1 MIGILTLGDKAKAS
15 ADARIRIRGRAKRVR
30 RRQTVKHP
38 VARKPANRQASKA
51 GAGGRYARPEVV
63 TVISTTATAGVV
75 WYVAQP
81 FAKQQV
87 LDITVITR
95 HIAH

>member
-1 MIGILTLGDKAKAS
+1 MIEILTLGDKAKAS
-15 ADARIRIRGRAKRVR
+15 ADARSRSRGRAIRAR
-30 RRQTVKHP
+30 TRQTVIHP
-38 VARKPANRQASKA
+38 VVRNPANSQASKA

-63 TVISTTATAGVV
+63 AVISTTATAGVV

-81 FAKQQV
+81 FAKQQT
-87 LDITVITR
+87 LDIIVITR